1 MPGPTTLQI
10 HTEPHTHTHS
20 VLFCMC
26 VYCHLAIR
34 LRDSGVSQVRYITG
48 LGPVADYRVFKFCW
62 AKWQTVPWRNMQCKQ
77 RWNKANHASNC
88 RVATIIE
95 NLLPPPTSP
104 FISLPLHRRV
114 TIINHL
120 GVAAVAW
127 CLTSTAASGHESGT
141 LAGATG
147 QTHTHKANTHRT
159 HTPQFTRPCKHKGAL
174 IRSTPENW
182 KQTKLFHL
190 ITNGFC
196 SQGFCYGKMY
206 RGVLWKVY

>member
-1 MPGPTTLQI
+1 MPGPTTL
-10 HTEPHTHTHS
+10 HTHTHW

-34 LRDSGVSQVRYITG
+34 LQDSGVSQVRAIYYG
-48 LGPVADYRVFKFCW
+48 LGSRCRLQSAQVLLGQMTDCPR
-62 AKWQTVPWRNMQCKQ
+62 RNMQCKQ

-104 FISLPLHRRV
+104 FISLPLHRRGV

-127 CLTSTAASGHESGT
+127 CLTSAAASGHESGT

-147 QTHTHKANTHRT
+147 QTHTAHTHPTVYKTMSAQGRANSFYSR
-159 HTPQFTRPCKHKGAL
+159 
-174 IRSTPENW
+174 
-182 KQTKLFHL
+182 KLK
-190 ITNGFC
+190 TNLTF
-196 SQGFCYGKMY
+196 SFD
-206 RGVLWKVY
+206 